1 MRSNRT
7 ACDALPITYTAPM
20 PCAFIGSLVTR
31 LRLSLSLSLLYF
43 VWVSS
48 AALTYTD

>member
-7 ACDALPITYTAPM
+7 ACDALPLPITYTAPM
-20 PCAFIGSLVTR
+20 PCIIGSLVSCV
-31 LRLSLSLSLLYF
+31 SLSLSLLYF